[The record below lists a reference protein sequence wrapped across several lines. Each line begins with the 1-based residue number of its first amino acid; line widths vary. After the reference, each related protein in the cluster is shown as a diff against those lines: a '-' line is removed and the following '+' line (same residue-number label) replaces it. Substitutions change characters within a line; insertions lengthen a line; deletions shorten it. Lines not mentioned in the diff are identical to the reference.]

1 MKLYHSFGM
10 NPRLVR
16 MFVHEKG
23 LKLDSVPLDLLAGEN
38 RKAPYTNKNSM
49 GQTPMLEL
57 DDGTCL
63 AETGAICEYL
73 EDRYPNPAMIGA
85 NPEERAATR
94 MWWRRVEINICLP
107 MVQAFYYK
115 EGYDLFKNRVHCLP
129 EAAEGLKRK
138 AQKALQWLD
147 GELEGRQFLCGG
159 RFSVAD
165 ICLFTYVDQL
175 HDGGQP
181 IDRKLRNFVGWHDRV
196 SARPS
201 AKASLW
207 PEQPMG
213 MRG

>member
-23 LKLDSVPLDLLAGEN
+23 LRLDSIPIDLLAGEN
-38 RKAPYTNKNSM
+38 RKRPYTDKNTM
-49 GQTPMLEL
+49 GQTPLLEL

-73 EDRYPNPAMIGA
+73 EERYPIPAMIGA
-85 NPEERAATR
+85 SLDERAETR
-94 MWWRRVEINICLP
+94 MWWRRVELNICLP
-107 MVQAFYYK
+107 MVHAFYYK
-115 EGYDLFKNRVHCLP
+115 EGFDLFKTRVYCLP

-138 AQKALQWLD
+138 AQKALRWLD
-147 GELEGRQFLCGG
+147 GELEDRRYLCGN

-181 IDRKLRNFVGWHDRV
+181 IDRSLRNFAKWYDLV

-201 AKASLW
+201 ANASLW
-207 PEQPMG
+207 PEQPFG

>member
-23 LKLDSVPLDLLAGEN
+23 LKLDGVPLDLLAGEN
-38 RKAPYTNKNSM
+38 RKSPYTDKNSM

-63 AETGAICEYL
+63 PETGAICEYL
-73 EDRYPNPAMIGA
+73 EERYPTPALIGTTID
-85 NPEERAATR
+85 ERAATR

-107 MVQAFYYK
+107 MVHAFYYK
-115 EGYDLFKNRVHCLP
+115 EGYELFKDRVYCLP
-129 EAAEGLKRK
+129 EAADGLKRK
-138 AQKALQWLD
+138 AQAALKWLD
-147 GELEGRQFLCGG
+147 GEIEGRKFLCGD

-181 IDRKLRNFVGWHDRV
+181 IDTSLRNVVRWHGRV

-201 AKASLW
+201 ATASLW
-207 PEQPMG
+207 PEQPFG